1 VLLRLLGLGAA
12 AGVLV
17 AAAAAA
23 PAGSALAAGGWAIVT
38 APPTGQNGVLY
49 SVASSSDT
57 DAWAVGHSNARSNGL
72 LAQPVIDHWNGTA
85 WSQVTA
91 PATGYSTN
99 WPTAVSASSSS
110 DAWLVGWSE
119 PQRSSFV
126 PLAMHWNGTAWS
138 DVSFD
143 GTIGAIV
150 SGVTDISP
158 ADAYAIT
165 STPTSGTI
173 GYGADQLTH
182 WNGTSWTE
190 INIPVP
196 AKVITSTLY
205 AISADGP
212 DDVWIPASALVT
224 VSSSSAA
231 TEYYALHWNGS
242 SWSMVAMPPQPAG
255 IFNQFSSVTALSPS
269 NVWAVGEAE
278 NETTGSIVTTA
289 LIEHW
294 NGTAWS
300 VVSSPVTS
308 TGTDLTGVTYSSASD
323 VWAVGTDASGTTL
336 TLNWNGSAWSV
347 VSSPSAGVDTGLA
360 SVATTPGG
368 STVQA
373 VGTTYTNSSFTT
385 TNPFAMRYP

>member
-1 VLLRLLGLGAA
+1 MRISTFGSGIIVGAA
-12 AGVLV
+12 VIFG
-17 AAAAAA
+17 
-23 PAGSALAAGGWAIVT
+23 AGSALAAGGWTIVT

-49 SVASSSDT
+49 AVTSTSGT
-57 DAWAVGHSNARSNGL
+57 DAWAVGHSNARANGL

-99 WPTAVSASSSS
+99 WPTAVSASSTS
-110 DAWLVGWSE
+110 DAWVVGWSE
-119 PQRSSFV
+119 PQRYSFV
-126 PLAMHWNGTAWS
+126 PMAMHWNGSAWS
-138 DVSFD
+138 VAGFG

-158 ADAYAIT
+158 TDAYAIT
-165 STPTSGTI
+165 STATSGTI
-173 GYGADQLTH
+173 GYGEHQLAQ
-182 WNGTSWTE
+182 WNGTAWNE

-196 AKVITSTLY
+196 ANDITTTLY

-224 VSSSSAA
+224 VSSTSAA

-242 SWSMVAMPPQPAG
+242 SWSMVSMPAEPAG
-255 IFNQFSSVTALSPS
+255 IYNQFSSVTAISPG
-269 NVWAVGEAE
+269 NVWAVGEVE
-278 NETTGSIVTTA
+278 NETTGSIVSTA

-308 TGTDLTGVTYSSASD
+308 TGTVLTGVTSSSATD
-323 VWAVGTDASGTTL
+323 VWAVGTDSSGTTL

-347 VSSPSAGVDTGLA
+347 VGSPSAGVDTALA
-360 SVATTPGG
+360 GVAAAPGT
-368 STVQA
+368 SIVQA
-373 VGTTYTNSSFTT
+373 VGTTYTNSTFTT
-385 TNPFAMRYP
+385 TNPFAMQHP